1 DHLYIWDVSA
11 IVDEAGVPSDIIDT
25 PPRPAPK
32 MKCAPRIPPGFFD
45 DALREANLRT
55 RLSQSHGPHNRP
67 TPAPRQRTLSPF
79 SSFWHR
85 SKSHGATE
93 HDTQSRSRPFSW
105 TRNLAFGILRR
116 RDGSDIELREVE
128 VPCTAGK
135 PRYYHARKKKPAASS
150 SRATNA
156 HTTQQPSGAAQSTSP
171 SSQQSP
177 STTAASTFPAVT
189 SAAGTTGTRS
199 HPYIPVAGW
208 RVRFVGWLCCMP
220 IQSTSG

>member
-1 DHLYIWDVSA
+1 MGRFRYRRRSWPSIRYRKLIYVSF
-11 IVDEAGVPSDIIDT
+11 SMTLTIDLLPQIDA

-45 DALREANLRT
+45 DALREAK
-55 RLSQSHGPHNRP
+55 
-67 TPAPRQRTLSPF
+67 APPQRTLSPF
-79 SSFWHR
+79 PSFWHR

-93 HDTQSRSRPFSW
+93 HDTQSQSQPFSW

-150 SRATNA
+150 SRAPNT

-177 STTAASTFPAVT
+177 STTATSTFPAVT

-208 RVRFVGWLCCMP
+208 RVRSVGWLCCMP
-220 IQSTSG
+220 IQNTSGQH